1 MIIIKTFI
9 WYTVYMIIVLYLN
22 ITNILSFILTA
33 RLTTTIESLL
43 SSTGHFSHDRER
55 TQVRQN
61 VCWKKEKDRI
71 KIQLKRNLK
80 INNLD
85 NQNILFW
92 YIISYD
98 SCEAWTVNLTTS
110 LCSLCK
116 LVHVLEIRMNFKIFY
131 LTKMYIIPDLIQ
143 TSLTC
148 TELNWFVSI
157 PLKIVTTLTST
168 SLISRYKY

>member
-1 MIIIKTFI
+1 MFSGDISDDNNQNFHLIYSMHVLFPTKISL
-9 WYTVYMIIVLYLN
+9 IIVLYLN

-92 YIISYD
+92 YIIELWFLWSLN
-98 SCEAWTVNLTTS
+98 CEFDNQLMF
-110 LCSLCK
+110 
-116 LVHVLEIRMNFKIFY
+116 IM
-131 LTKMYIIPDLIQ
+131 
-143 TSLTC
+143 
-148 TELNWFVSI
+148 
-157 PLKIVTTLTST
+157 
-168 SLISRYKY
+168 

>member
-1 MIIIKTFI
+1 MFSGDISDDNNQNFHLIYSMHVLFPTKISL
-9 WYTVYMIIVLYLN
+9 IIVLYLN
-22 ITNILSFILTA
+22 ITNILSLILTA

-85 NQNILFW
+85 NQNILLIHYW
-92 YIISYD
+92 AMIL
-98 SCEAWTVNLTTS
+98 V
-110 LCSLCK
+110 K
-116 LVHVLEIRMNFKIFY
+116 LELWIWQPAYVHY
-131 LTKMYIIPDLIQ
+131 A
-143 TSLTC
+143 
-148 TELNWFVSI
+148 NWFMC
-157 PLKIVTTLTST
+157 LW
-168 SLISRYKY
+168 

>member
-1 MIIIKTFI
+1 MFSGDISDDNNQNFHLIYSMHVLFPTKISL
-9 WYTVYMIIVLYLN
+9 IIVLYLN

-71 KIQLKRNLK
+71 KIQLKRNLE

-92 YIISYD
+92 YIF
-98 SCEAWTVNLTTS
+98 
-110 LCSLCK
+110 K
-116 LVHVLEIRMNFKIFY
+116 LILVKLELWIWQPAYVHYV
-131 LTKMYIIPDLIQ
+131 
-143 TSLTC
+143 
-148 TELNWFVSI
+148 NWFI
-157 PLKIVTTLTST
+157 CLW
-168 SLISRYKY
+168 

>member
-1 MIIIKTFI
+1 MFSGDISDDNNQNFHLIYSMHVLFPTKISL
-9 WYTVYMIIVLYLN
+9 IIVLYLN
-22 ITNILSFILTA
+22 ITNILSLILTA

-71 KIQLKRNLK
+71 KIQLKRNLE

-92 YIISYD
+92 YIIDLWFLWSLN
-98 SCEAWTVNLTTS
+98 CEFDDQLMF
-110 LCSLCK
+110 
-116 LVHVLEIRMNFKIFY
+116 IM
-131 LTKMYIIPDLIQ
+131 
-143 TSLTC
+143 
-148 TELNWFVSI
+148 
-157 PLKIVTTLTST
+157 
-168 SLISRYKY
+168 